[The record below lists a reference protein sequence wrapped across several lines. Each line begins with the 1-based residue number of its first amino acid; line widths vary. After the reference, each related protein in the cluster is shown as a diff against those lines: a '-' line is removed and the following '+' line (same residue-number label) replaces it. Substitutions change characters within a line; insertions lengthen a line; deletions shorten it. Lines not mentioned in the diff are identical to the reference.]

1 MQFDFYSS
9 FFPLQSFEGSLIRPV
24 HGHDLPCMTSFDH
37 PVGAHHGGLPRVN
50 VKMII
55 IKPKKKKK
63 TGEFLTLKAI
73 WPVNAK
79 W

>member
-24 HGHDLPCMTSFDH
+24 YDYDLPYMTSFDH
-37 PVGAHHGGLPRVN
+37 LAGAHHVSLLRIN

-55 IKPKKKKK
+55 IKPNKKNRRIPYIK
-63 TGEFLTLKAI
+63 GYLA
-73 WPVNAK
+73 N
-79 W
+79 